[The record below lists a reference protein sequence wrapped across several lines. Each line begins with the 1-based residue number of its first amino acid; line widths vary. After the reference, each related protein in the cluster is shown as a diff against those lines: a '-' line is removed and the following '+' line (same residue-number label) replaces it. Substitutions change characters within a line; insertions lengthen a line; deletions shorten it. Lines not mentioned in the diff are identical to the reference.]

1 MAASGLAWTW
11 KRWVKYTPYRAVA
24 AKTMDKPLQQFRI
37 AEIEVSKGSTNDKIV
52 GFFRFE
58 NQTRGKPSPTLVII
72 AEIASTLYAYERL
85 LDTLNQAAEQTR
97 QLMTDMAQDPLTRF
111 EKLIQRLNESMAAFS
126 ASESSPVSW
135 RRVNLFVMEFSDG
148 HLCLSGSG
156 HVMNMFLQKQTD
168 GTFRAFDLF
177 GSLEQPE
184 ETDPNKPFSSIICGD
199 MNVGDIL
206 FIGSTNFERLRSELK
221 IKERLTTLPPVSAAL
236 EIKQDLE
243 RRNIPDDFMAAAI
256 ACIEAKTPQPAPAA
270 VPEVKKETSTS
281 SIEKLVEQ
289 EKEADNHLGPS
300 TAPTKELA
308 AIKEKVVA
316 LFKKAP
322 GLASLSP
329 ARNNPTIKDPITLT
343 GLRGM
348 NAGHGS
354 AITAKHK
361 LIAGIA
367 AVAIICSIGGYA
379 YWKHAQRLAGEIAA
393 WNAQFD
399 SAADQRNRA
408 EADLTYGN
416 EPKAKGEINSAEQAL
431 SSLPTDTPERKAKI
445 EKLQSAIGDLKERLK
460 RVVKLDSV
468 AEVVSLP
475 PSASAGSLAA
485 PVLDK
490 DTAYV
495 VDNASKQILKI
506 TLSTKSTQQIPLPAS
521 AGKVVS
527 GTIGKD
533 TILFATEN
541 GQLFSLNKSTDLV
554 KSLKWSGTSS
564 TADITLY
571 SSRLYSLDP
580 VQGKILRYTG
590 SGSEYGAAT
599 SYVKAGSAN
608 LMDTVALSI
617 DSNVYALKNTG
628 QLIQYFQGAEAGFAL
643 AQIDPPARSA
653 SGMWTDADVPLI
665 AITDPADKRVLL
677 YDKSGQLRAQLTSS
691 QFLAPKDIFGDY
703 TNKRFIVV
711 DGNRLLLVPMP

>member
-1 MAASGLAWTW
+1 MAALGIAWTW
-11 KRWVKYTPYRAVA
+11 KRWLKYTPYRAVA

-37 AEIEVSKGSTNDKIV
+37 AEIEVSKGNTNDKIV

-58 NQTRGKPSPTLVII
+58 SQAKGKPSPTLVII
-72 AEIASTLYAYERL
+72 AEISSTLYAYERL

-97 QLMTDMAQDPLTRF
+97 QLMTDVAQDPLTRF
-111 EKLIQRLNESMAAFS
+111 EKLVQRLNESMAAFS

-156 HVMNMFLQKQTD
+156 HVMNMFLQKQPD
-168 GTFRAFDLF
+168 GSFRAFDLF

-184 ETDPNKPFSSIICGD
+184 ETDPSKPFSSIICGD

-221 IKERLTTLPPVSAAL
+221 IKERLTTMPPVSAAL

-243 RRNIPDDFMAAAI
+243 RRHIPDDFMAAAI
-256 ACIEAKTPQPAPAA
+256 ACIEAKMPQPVTAAAP
-270 VPEVKKETSTS
+270 EIKKETSTS

-308 AIKEKVVA
+308 AMKDKVIA

-322 GLASLSP
+322 QLSSLSP
-329 ARNNPTIKDPITLT
+329 ARLAPAIKDPITLT

-361 LIAGIA
+361 LLIGI
-367 AVAIICSIGGYA
+367 VGISILFSIGGYA
-379 YWKHAQRLAGEIAA
+379 YWKRAQRIAGEIAA
-393 WNAQFD
+393 WNAQYD

-416 EPKAKGEINSAEQAL
+416 EPKARGEIQSAEQAI

-445 EKLQSAIGDLKERLK
+445 EKLQAAIGELKERVK
-460 RVVKLDSV
+460 RIVKLDTV
-468 AEVVSLP
+468 AEIVSLP

-490 DTAYV
+490 DIAYV
-495 VDNASKQILKI
+495 VDNATKQILKI
-506 TLSTKSTQQIPLPAS
+506 TLSTKNTQQIPLPS
-521 AGKVVS
+521 TAGKVVS
-527 GTIGKD
+527 GTKGKD
-533 TILFATEN
+533 SVLFATES
-541 GQLFSLNKSTDLV
+541 GQLFSLNTSTDLV
-554 KSLKWSGTSS
+554 KSIKWANTSS

-571 SSRLYSLDP
+571 SSRLYSIDP
-580 VQGKILRYTG
+580 SQGKILRYTG
-590 SGSEYGAAT
+590 SGGEYGSAI

-608 LMDTVALSI
+608 LQDAIALSI
-617 DSNVYALKNTG
+617 DSNVYALKSNG
-628 QLIQYFQGAEAGFAL
+628 QLVQYFQGAEAGFSL

-653 SGMWTDADVPLI
+653 SGMWTDIDVPLI

-677 YDKSGQLRAQLTSS
+677 YDKSGQLRAQLSS
-691 QFLAPKDIFGDY
+691 TQFLAPKDISGDY
-703 TNKRFIVV
+703 ANKRFIVI